1 MSNRGE
7 VLEEMYVGKAY
18 MLLKFGI
25 GILGLF
31 CGLMVSGGVFTAL
44 LALGLV
50 PRFAGK
56 THTADHILTYES
68 AVICGCIAG
77 GLTEVLQMKVFLQE
91 LFYNAINVIF
101 TSNLW
106 MWISEFGISSGGF
119 FAGCFVGCV
128 ALAIAEMLDS
138 IPIFARRIGFRK
150 GVGVAVIVV
159 AIGKVV
165 GSLMY
170 FGL

>member
-1 MSNRGE
+1 
-7 VLEEMYVGKAY
+7 
-18 MLLKFGI
+18 MLQKMGI
-25 GILGLF
+25 GILGTF

-56 THTADHILTYES
+56 THTAERILTYES
-68 AVICGCIAG
+68 AVVSGCIVG
-77 GLTEVLQMKVFLQE
+77 GLLGVLQIKENLNLFLYERPFFQ
-91 LFYNAINVIF
+91 
-101 TSNLW
+101 SGLW
-106 MWISEFGISSGGF
+106 EGITGGLLSGGGF

-150 GVGVAVIVV
+150 GVGIAVLVV
-159 AIGKVV
+159 SIGKVL
-165 GSLMY
+165 GSLAY
-170 FGL
+170 FGIIL

>member
-1 MSNRGE
+1 
-7 VLEEMYVGKAY
+7 
-18 MLLKFGI
+18 MLQSLGI

-68 AVICGCIAG
+68 AVVSGCIIG
-77 GLTEVLQMKVFLQE
+77 GLLGVLQIKDYLNAFLYESPFFQSS
-91 LFYNAINVIF
+91 LWAII
-101 TSNLW
+101 TGGLLS
-106 MWISEFGISSGGF
+106 GGGF
-119 FAGCFVGCV
+119 FSGCFVGCV

-150 GVGVAVIVV
+150 GVGVAVLSV
-159 AIGKVV
+159 AVGKVV
-165 GSLMY
+165 GSLLY
-170 FGL
+170 FGLRIYGKY

>member
-1 MSNRGE
+1 
-7 VLEEMYVGKAY
+7 
-18 MLLKFGI
+18 MLQSLGI

-68 AVICGCIAG
+68 AVVSGCIIG
-77 GLTEVLQMKVFLQE
+77 GLLGVLQIKDYLNAFLYE
-91 LFYNAINVIF
+91 SPFFRSGLWVII
-101 TSNLW
+101 TGGLLS
-106 MWISEFGISSGGF
+106 GGGF
-119 FAGCFVGCV
+119 FSGCFVGCV

-150 GVGVAVIVV
+150 GVGVAVLAV
-159 AIGKVV
+159 AVGKVV
-165 GSLMY
+165 GSLLY
-170 FGL
+170 FGLRIYGEY

>member
-1 MSNRGE
+1 
-7 VLEEMYVGKAY
+7 
-18 MLLKFGI
+18 MLCKYCDLFI

-31 CGLMVSGGVFTAL
+31 FGLMVSGGVFTAL

-56 THTADHILTYES
+56 THTADRILTYES
-68 AVICGCIAG
+68 AVVCGCIAG
-77 GLTEVLQMKVFLQE
+77 GLTRVLQVQVFLQKLVCQNE
-91 LFYNAINVIF
+91 SAFF
-101 TSNLW
+101 TSKIWTWFSGSIL
-106 MWISEFGISSGGF
+106 STGGF

-138 IPIFARRIGFRK
+138 IPIFARRINFRR

-159 AIGKVV
+159 AVGKVV
-165 GSLMY
+165 GSLVY
-170 FGL
+170 FATRVFEGMGS

>member
-1 MSNRGE
+1 
-7 VLEEMYVGKAY
+7 
-18 MLLKFGI
+18 MLQSLGI

-56 THTADHILTYES
+56 THTANHILTYES
-68 AVICGCIAG
+68 AVVSGCIIG
-77 GLTEVLQMKVFLQE
+77 GLFGVLQIKDYLEVFLYGFSFFQSRIWEVLTGGL
-91 LFYNAINVIF
+91 L
-101 TSNLW
+101 T
-106 MWISEFGISSGGF
+106 GGGF
-119 FAGCFVGCV
+119 FSGCFVGCV

-138 IPIFARRIGFRK
+138 IPIFSRRISFRR
-150 GVGVAVIVV
+150 GVGVAVLVV

-165 GSLMY
+165 GSLIY
-170 FGL
+170 FALTS

>member
-1 MSNRGE
+1 MFQYL
-7 VLEEMYVGKAY
+7 VIAI
-18 MLLKFGI
+18 FGV
-25 GILGLF
+25 F

-68 AVICGCIAG
+68 AVVSGCIIG
-77 GLTEVLQMKVFLQE
+77 GLTGTLQIGEYL
-91 LFYNAINVIF
+91 
-101 TSNLW
+101 
-106 MWISEFGISSGGF
+106 GISLYKITFFSTEIWRVLSDALLSVSGL

-138 IPIFARRIGFRK
+138 IPIFARRIQFKR
-150 GVGVAVIVV
+150 GVGIAVLVVAV
-159 AIGKVV
+159 GKVV
-165 GSLMY
+165 GSIVY
-170 FGL
+170 FIKEFS

>member
-1 MSNRGE
+1 MPVERGSKWM
-7 VLEEMYVGKAY
+7 LCKLSFVGV
-18 MLLKFGI
+18 
-25 GILGLF
+25 LGLF

-68 AVICGCIAG
+68 AVVSGCIIGGLTGVLQIGEYLGVSLYKMPFFNTGTWRALSDVLMSAG
-77 GLTEVLQMKVFLQE
+77 GL
-91 LFYNAINVIF
+91 
-101 TSNLW
+101 
-106 MWISEFGISSGGF
+106 

-138 IPIFARRIGFRK
+138 IPIFARRIQFKR
-150 GVGVAVIVV
+150 GVGIAVLVVAV
-159 AIGKVV
+159 GKVV
-165 GSLMY
+165 GSLVY
-170 FGL
+170 FILGFS

>member
-1 MSNRGE
+1 
-7 VLEEMYVGKAY
+7 
-18 MLLKFGI
+18 MLQSLGI

-56 THTADHILTYES
+56 THTANHILTYES
-68 AVICGCIAG
+68 AVVSGCIIG
-77 GLTEVLQMKVFLQE
+77 GLLGALRIKDYLDVFLYGFSFFQSRMWEVLTGGL
-91 LFYNAINVIF
+91 L
-101 TSNLW
+101 S
-106 MWISEFGISSGGF
+106 GGGF
-119 FAGCFVGCV
+119 FSGCFVGCV

-138 IPIFARRIGFRK
+138 IPIFARRIGFRR
-150 GVGVAVIVV
+150 GVGVAVLVV

-165 GSLMY
+165 GSLIY
-170 FGL
+170 FALTS

>member
-1 MSNRGE
+1 
-7 VLEEMYVGKAY
+7 
-18 MLLKFGI
+18 MLQKMGI
-25 GILGLF
+25 GILGIF

-56 THTADHILTYES
+56 THTAERILTYES
-68 AVICGCIAG
+68 AVVSGCIVG
-77 GLTEVLQMKVFLQE
+77 GLLGVLQIKENLNLFLYEPPFFQ
-91 LFYNAINVIF
+91 
-101 TSNLW
+101 SGLW
-106 MWISEFGISSGGF
+106 EGITGGLLSGGGF

-150 GVGVAVIVV
+150 GVGIAVLVV
-159 AIGKVV
+159 SIGKVL
-165 GSLMY
+165 GSLAY
-170 FGL
+170 FGII

>member
-1 MSNRGE
+1 MLCRLGF
-7 VLEEMYVGKAY
+7 VGV
-18 MLLKFGI
+18 
-25 GILGLF
+25 LGLF

-56 THTADHILTYES
+56 THTANHILTYES
-68 AVICGCIAG
+68 AVVCGCIIG
-77 GLTEVLQMKVFLQE
+77 GLLGTLQIKDYLNAFLYE
-91 LFYNAINVIF
+91 LPFFRSDLWAII
-101 TSNLW
+101 TDGLLA
-106 MWISEFGISSGGF
+106 GGGF
-119 FAGCFVGCV
+119 FSGCFVGCV

-150 GVGVAVIVV
+150 GVGVAVLVV

-165 GSLMY
+165 GSLVY
-170 FGL
+170 FGRF

>member
-1 MSNRGE
+1 
-7 VLEEMYVGKAY
+7 
-18 MLLKFGI
+18 MLQSLGI

-68 AVICGCIAG
+68 AVVSGCIIGGWLGVLQIKDYLNAFLYESPFFRSGLWVIITG
-77 GLTEVLQMKVFLQE
+77 GLL
-91 LFYNAINVIF
+91 
-101 TSNLW
+101 S
-106 MWISEFGISSGGF
+106 GGGF
-119 FAGCFVGCV
+119 FSGCFVGCV

-150 GVGVAVIVV
+150 GVGVAVLAV
-159 AIGKVV
+159 AVGKVV
-165 GSLMY
+165 GSLLY
-170 FGL
+170 FGLRIYGEY